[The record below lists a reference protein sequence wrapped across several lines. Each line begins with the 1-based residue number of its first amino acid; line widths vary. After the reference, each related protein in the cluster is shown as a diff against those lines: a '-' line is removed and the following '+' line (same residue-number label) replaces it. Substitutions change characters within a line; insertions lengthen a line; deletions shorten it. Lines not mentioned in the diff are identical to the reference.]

1 MTIVSATPPSVPRLC
16 LEPTGSR
23 RTLLDGAWW
32 PRSTDPIAELPGLV
46 LAIDKIRGP
55 VTRLVLAA
63 GGWDHHPRRLSMH
76 GRVLRLG
83 YFTSQPLSLL
93 TAICERNERVDLLVV
108 APDTASGTADTAMI
122 LAATTSNSVHAQN
135 IIPAGGTPA
144 PRAAVDNAPEDAWE
158 TDGGRH
164 APAEHKVP
172 EPAGRDRSKPSHAPR
187 RRPRGL
193 DGRPGTEEMVDASQR
208 SR

>member
-1 MTIVSATPPSVPRLC
+1 MKSATADARMTFVSVTPPSVPRLR

-32 PRSTDPIAELPGLV
+32 PRSTDPVAELPGLV

-63 GGWDHHPRRLSMH
+63 GGWDSHPRRLRVH

-93 TAICERNERVDLLVV
+93 TAICDRDERVDLLVV
-108 APDTASGTADTAMI
+108 APNTDSGTADAAMI
-122 LAATTSNSVHAQN
+122 LAATTTNLVHAQD
-135 IIPAGGTPA
+135 ILLTVSTPA
-144 PRAAVDNAPEDAWE
+144 ARAAVSNAPEDAWE
-158 TDGGRH
+158 TDGGH
-164 APAEHKVP
+164 LDPVPEPAPHKVP
-172 EPAGRDRSKPSHAPR
+172 EPA
-187 RRPRGL
+187 
-193 DGRPGTEEMVDASQR
+193 
-208 SR
+208 

>member
-1 MTIVSATPPSVPRLC
+1 MKVTNVHAHTSIVSATPPSVPRLR

-23 RTLLDGAWW
+23 RTMLDGAWW

-63 GGWDHHPRRLSMH
+63 GGWDNHPRRLSVQ

-93 TAICERNERVDLLVV
+93 TAICDRNERVDLLVV
-108 APDTASGTADTAMI
+108 APGTASGTADTAMI
-122 LAATTSNSVHAQN
+122 LAATTTNRVQARHIVHAVS
-135 IIPAGGTPA
+135 TPA
-144 PRAAVDNAPEDAWE
+144 ARAAVDNAPEDAWE
-158 TDGGRH
+158 TDGGRR

-172 EPAGRDRSKPSHAPR
+172 EPAGRER
-187 RRPRGL
+187 
-193 DGRPGTEEMVDASQR
+193 
-208 SR
+208 